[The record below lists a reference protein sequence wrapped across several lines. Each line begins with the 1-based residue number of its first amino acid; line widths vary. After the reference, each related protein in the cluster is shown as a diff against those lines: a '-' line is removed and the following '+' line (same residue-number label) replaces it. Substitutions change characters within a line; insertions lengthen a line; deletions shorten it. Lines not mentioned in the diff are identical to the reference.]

1 MLFGPVAQLGERTV
15 RIRKVVGS
23 NPFRSTRWTL
33 HEHLLFQRRLC
44 RKSVAVMSKQN
55 QRAKV
60 LMCLG
65 PLFYILV
72 PDWDSA
78 PNHNRQT
85 AASNASV
92 NTHSPFLLVGTMS
105 QTPPN
110 AEFILRLRV
119 LQTLFWRV
127 LKRLLIAHLSS
138 FAPSPILG
146 RGCLVCFNKKT
157 HLGRWCGNIPPHPAT

>member
-1 MLFGPVAQLGERTV
+1 MERFSD
-15 RIRKVVGS
+15 RGS
-23 NPFRSTRWTL
+23 IPLASTRWTL

-44 RKSVAVMSKQN
+44 RKGVAVMSKQN

-119 LQTLFWRV
+119 LQTLFVPYALFWGHGV
-127 LKRLLIAHLSS
+127 SLCLSLRLLLQIC
-138 FAPSPILG
+138 PIG
-146 RGCLVCFNKKT
+146 
-157 HLGRWCGNIPPHPAT
+157 

>member
-1 MLFGPVAQLGERTV
+1 MLCFPAFYFRRTV
-15 RIRKVVGS
+15 WNVV
-23 NPFRSTRWTL
+23 PLDRWTL

-44 RKSVAVMSKQN
+44 RKGVAVMSTQN
-55 QRAKV
+55 QRVKV
-60 LMCLG
+60 LMYLG
-65 PLFYILV
+65 LRFFYILV

-138 FAPSPILG
+138 FAPSPHFRAGVFGVL
-146 RGCLVCFNKKT
+146 
-157 HLGRWCGNIPPHPAT
+157 

>member
-1 MLFGPVAQLGERTV
+1 MEGFSD
-15 RIRKVVGS
+15 GS
-23 NPFRSTRWTL
+23 STLPASTRWTL

-92 NTHSPFLLVGTMS
+92 NTHSPFLLVGNYAPTPAERSIHSAAARFAYAFEEGRQNSRPFAGMKRIVIS
-105 QTPPN
+105 KLSEGLSWNSTFRALTQTISYDIF
-110 AEFILRLRV
+110 FIRKIYFKSAR
-119 LQTLFWRV
+119 
-127 LKRLLIAHLSS
+127 
-138 FAPSPILG
+138 
-146 RGCLVCFNKKT
+146 
-157 HLGRWCGNIPPHPAT
+157 

>member
-1 MLFGPVAQLGERTV
+1 M
-15 RIRKVVGS
+15 
-23 NPFRSTRWTL
+23 
-33 HEHLLFQRRLC
+33 
-44 RKSVAVMSKQN
+44 MSKQN

-138 FAPSPILG
+138 FAPSPHFRAGVFGVL
-146 RGCLVCFNKKT
+146 
-157 HLGRWCGNIPPHPAT
+157 